1 MTTFFKTKYAVFSVA
16 ALMIALPQI
25 AAAQS
30 SAPLSGLYACERV
43 TDKDAQLACFRAETA
58 KLRAADTSGEIVALE
73 KESLED
79 IKQAEVKKAEVKK
92 EKEKKAKAQ
101 KERTLAIRSTTTY
114 GANGYVRFTLENG
127 EVWQQI
133 EAARIRLGKAETTD
147 TLVLKKA
154 SFGSFLGRVN
164 GKRPSF
170 RVRQVK

>member
-1 MTTFFKTKYAVFSVA
+1 MTLLSKTKMSLLSVT
-16 ALMIALPQI
+16 ALIVAMPQI
-25 AAAQS
+25 ATAQS
-30 SAPLSGLYACERV
+30 SAPLSDLYACERV
-43 TDKDAQLACFRAETA
+43 TDKDDQLACFRAETA

-73 KESLED
+73 KESLEE

-92 EKEKKAKAQ
+92 EKETKEKAQ
-101 KERTLAIRSTTTY
+101 KERTLAIRSTKTY

-133 EAARIRLGKAETTD
+133 EAGRVRLGKAETD
-147 TLVLKKA
+147 TLVIKKA
-154 SFGSFLGRVN
+154 ALGSFLARVN